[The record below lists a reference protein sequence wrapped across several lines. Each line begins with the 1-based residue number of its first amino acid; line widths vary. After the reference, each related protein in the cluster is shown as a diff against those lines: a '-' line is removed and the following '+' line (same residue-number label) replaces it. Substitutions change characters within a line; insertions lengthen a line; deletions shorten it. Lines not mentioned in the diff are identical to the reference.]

1 MKVIF
6 PGSFDPVTNGHLI
19 IAETISDRFMADVIF
34 VPCTNL
40 YKKKSLKTS
49 FADRINMLR
58 LATKDNGHFFVSD
71 IEEKLLEDMGRQAF
85 TLETLR
91 LLKENSDED
100 IAIAIG
106 YDNFLAL
113 DTWHKP
119 LFLLQEAKIIVYPR
133 PGNTTTVPKLYK
145 ENPRSFIL
153 LEDIVSMT
161 MSSSLVRNY
170 IKEARSLRYIV
181 PDNVIDYIKTN
192 KLYKGE

>member
-19 IAETISDRFMADVIF
+19 IAETISDRYKADVIF

-40 YKKKSLKTS
+40 YKKASLKTS
-49 FADRINMLR
+49 FEDRMKMLK
-58 LATKDNGHFFVSD
+58 LATKDNEHFFVSD
-71 IEEKLLEDMGRQAF
+71 IEEKFLEDNGRQAF
-85 TLETLR
+85 TLETVR
-91 LLKENSDED
+91 LLKENNED

-113 DTWHKP
+113 DTWHEP
-119 LFLLQEAKIIVYPR
+119 SALLKEAKIIVYPR
-133 PGNTTTVPKLYK
+133 PGKTGTVPNLYK
-145 ENPRSFIL
+145 NNPSSFIF

-161 MSSSLVRNY
+161 TSSSLVRDY
-170 IKEARSLRYIV
+170 IREAKSLRYIV